1 MTTKTLKRMVCLLFL
16 PIALTACKEK
26 TEIAEEVRAIKTMVV
41 SEMATEQIL
50 KFSGSVAATDSSGLS
65 FQVGGQVE
73 SVYVDIGD
81 SVTKGQVLAV
91 LDPETYQLDV
101 DANSAGLEKA
111 RDDVKKSAA
120 EYERQKRIF
129 EQGAGSKRS
138 LDVAEYQYKSA
149 KSAVDFHIAKLN
161 QAKSNLTKTK
171 LFSPYDGTIAWRSVQ
186 PSEKVQAGQK
196 VLEINATGGLEVQLA
211 IPETSI
217 DLIQLEDAVTI
228 TFPTLSGQSTRGH
241 ITYIGSAA
249 AEANAFPVKVALVN
263 PDQKIKPGMSAEA
276 TVVVSDANWQSGF
289 TIPLQALLP
298 AEEENQAYVFVYD
311 PRSSTIK
318 ETKVR
323 FNGMENKKAIVEEGL
338 TAGDTI
344 AVAGVSFLAD
354 GMTVKL
360 MQE

>member
-1 MTTKTLKRMVCLLFL
+1 MTRLNLKRMACLLFL

-26 TEIAEEVRAIKTMVV
+26 TEITEEVRAIKTMIV
-41 SEMATEQIL
+41 SEVATEQVL
-50 KFSGSVAATDSSGLS
+50 KFSGGVAAIDSSGLS

-81 SVTKGQVLAV
+81 SVSKGKVLAV

-101 DANSAGLEKA
+101 DANNAGLEKA
-111 RDDVKKSAA
+111 RDDVKKSEA

-149 KSAVDFHIAKLN
+149 KSAVDFQIATLD
-161 QAKSNLTKTK
+161 QAKSNLAKTK
-171 LFSPYDGTIAWRSVQ
+171 LLSPYDGTIAWRSVE
-186 PSEKVQAGQK
+186 PSEKVLAGQK
-196 VLEINATGGLEVQLA
+196 VFEINATGGMELQLA
-211 IPETSI
+211 VPETSI
-217 DLIQLEDAVTI
+217 DLIKLEDTVTI
-228 TFPTLSGQSTRGH
+228 TFPTLPGESTRGR

-249 AEANAFPVKVALVN
+249 VEANAFPVKVVLVN

-276 TVVVSDANWQSGF
+276 TVVINDANWKSGF
-289 TIPLQALLP
+289 TVPLQALLP

-311 PRSSTIK
+311 SNSSTIK
-318 ETKVR
+318 KTMVR
-323 FNGMENKKAIVEEGL
+323 FHGVEKKKVIVEEGL